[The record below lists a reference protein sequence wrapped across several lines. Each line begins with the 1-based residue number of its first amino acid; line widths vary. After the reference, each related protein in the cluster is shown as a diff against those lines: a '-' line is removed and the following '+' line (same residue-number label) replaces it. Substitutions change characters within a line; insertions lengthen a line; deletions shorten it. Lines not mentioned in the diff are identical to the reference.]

1 MTVTGARAVIIGAVC
16 SPMANV
22 TGAELAAPE
31 PFVTVTETEAGLVRS
46 AAGTLAV
53 KDVGET

>member
-1 MTVTGARAVIIGAVC
+1 MV
-16 SPMANV
+16 NV

-31 PFVTVTETEAGLVRS
+31 PFVTVTETELGLVRS
-46 AAGTLAV
+46 AAGTFAV

>member
-1 MTVTGARAVIIGAVC
+1 MVKLAA
-16 SPMANV
+16 
-22 TGAELAAPE
+22 AELAAPE
-31 PFVTVTETEAGLVRS
+31 PFVTVTETEAGLLKS